1 MNFLGR
7 TRYALSG
14 ALPVVTMLATLG
26 LAAWMYFSEGPSGRI
41 LGFAD
46 AEMELVAAVEIG
58 RVTSIQVDVGAE
70 VAPGQVI
77 AVLDSAAIDAEL
89 KVARA
94 EEARLLALIPAE
106 QARLEEEIQMGL
118 ESLQRELAHQREEQ
132 RRIAAEGEALTS
144 EISRMKRLVEDKQ
157 ASLDD
162 LSPLDLQRA
171 SVEALA
177 GEKPRTLELLRV
189 QIAAAEERRK
199 KIRER
204 AGPET
209 AQIEADLAVTRQEI
223 EHLELRRAQQTL
235 RAMRAGRVSTI
246 YKRSG
251 DVAVPGDPI
260 VDLVS
265 TRGRIVACVPE
276 RSAIDLQVGDTAK
289 LWVRGQSGA
298 PLTGR
303 TSVLGPL
310 VLELPIRCR
319 TVPTV
324 PVWGRLA
331 TIELDHPFALLAGQA
346 FDVTF
351 TRSPAALTALSAPA
365 APTAPGAPS
374 PAAAPPRAGA
384 AEAAPMAVPA
394 ALRARSR
401 FEPSGILP
409 RAAEGRYVIVSDD
422 TGHGAGE
429 GAPWLFA
436 MSATGAVD
444 PEPLPVSGV
453 SELNDIE
460 SIAAGGGDEVYLLS
474 SQGYS
479 AKGKRKASRT
489 ALLRVKPDGR
499 GFRVDAEV
507 HLAELLDAAGPA
519 ALSALGL
526 PGGTRPLEIE
536 GMAYRDGALYF
547 GLKAPLDADGNALI
561 WKLDA
566 PRALL
571 DTRRLEGAGL
581 SLWARAR
588 VDVELAGATAP
599 GGIADL
605 CFLPDG
611 SLAIA
616 STPSTADGA
625 AGALFR
631 VDRPGAGAL
640 APRLVR
646 RFPGRK
652 PEGIAPSLSPGKLM
666 VVFDA
671 GAEAPSFLELP
682 WQG

>member
-1 MNFLGR
+1 
-7 TRYALSG
+7 
-14 ALPVVTMLATLG
+14 MLATLG
-26 LAAWMYFSEGPSGRI
+26 LAAWLYFSEGPSGRI
-41 LGFAD
+41 LGFAE

-58 RVTSIQVDVGAE
+58 RVASIQVEVGAE
-70 VAPGQVI
+70 VAPGQVV

-177 GEKPRTLELLRV
+177 GEKPRTLELLRA

-209 AQIEADLAVTRQEI
+209 GQIEADLAVTRQEI

-235 RAMRAGRVSTI
+235 RATRAGRVSTI

-251 DVAVPGDPI
+251 DVAAPGDPI
-260 VDLVS
+260 VDIAS

-276 RSAIDLQVGDTAK
+276 RSAVDLQVGDTAK
-289 LWVRGQSGA
+289 LWVRGRSGA

-303 TSVLGPL
+303 TAGLGPL

-319 TVPTV
+319 TLPSV

-346 FDVTF
+346 FDVAF
-351 TRSPAALTALSAPA
+351 SRSPASLTALTAPAAPASPAASAPA
-365 APTAPGAPS
+365 A
-374 PAAAPPRAGA
+374 AAAPPRAGA
-384 AEAAPMAVPA
+384 ADGVPMAVPP
-394 ALRARSR
+394 ALRARTR

-409 RAAEGRYVIVSDD
+409 RAAEARYVVVSDD

-460 SIAAGGGDEVYLLS
+460 SIAAGDGGEVYLLS

-561 WKLDA
+561 WRLDA
-566 PRALL
+566 PRALF
-571 DTRRLEGAGL
+571 DARKLEGAGL

-588 VDVELAGATAP
+588 VDVELAGGPAP
-599 GGIADL
+599 GGISDL

-631 VDRPGAGAL
+631 VERPGPGAL

-646 RFPGRK
+646 RFPGQK

-671 GAEAPSFLELP
+671 GADVPSFLELP